1 MTQLPVIIDAAGWRV
16 SFHSC
21 GDRIAHTV
29 GLVVAGRV
37 LPLLASVEGTPDDS
51 WPPSPPLTTV
61 ETATARGGQQAM
73 LLGMA
78 GRNHWSV
85 SLVVNEAAGR
95 LEFEVACR
103 LKEPAGRLGSAY
115 RTMVAASDSSGG
127 VEVRVDGETVR
138 VEAPSPAAQVCIT
151 PEGLTVP
158 VDPPDGPFPRTVIW
172 KYAVCRLP

>member
-1 MTQLPVIIDAAGWRV
+1 
-16 SFHSC
+16 
-21 GDRIAHTV
+21 
-29 GLVVAGRV
+29 
-37 LPLLASVEGTPDDS
+37 
-51 WPPSPPLTTV
+51 
-61 ETATARGGQQAM
+61 M

-85 SLVVNEAAGR
+85 SVVVNEAARR

-115 RTMVAASDSSGG
+115 RTMVAASASDPG
-127 VEVRVDGETVR
+127 VEVLVDGETVR
-138 VEAPSPAAQVCIT
+138 IETPSPGAQVCIT